1 MPTFELQFPLKEVR
15 RWAAHYGDPSGDDAV
30 LAVAKAGRRQGYLT
44 GEQFR
49 AIAGWKSKRPAKR
62 HASNAEETVRE
73 VTRFAFGT
81 PVEALRL
88 RALTLLEGV
97 QCRTASAI
105 LHLCHRDPYPLM
117 DERAFH
123 SLGVVKLPSDWES
136 FWPDYVATCRDL
148 AQRAGVDLRT
158 LDRALWG
165 FDKARAQAR

>member
-1 MPTFELQFPLKEVR
+1 MPPFELQFPLHEVR
-15 RWAAHYGDPSGDDAV
+15 RWAVHYGDPADDAEV
-30 LAVAKAGRRQGYLT
+30 MAIGRAARAQGHLT

-49 AIAGWKSKRPAKR
+49 AVAGWKSKRPAKR

-88 RALTLLEGV
+88 RALTLLSGV
-97 QCRTASAI
+97 QARTASAI

-117 DERAFH
+117 DERAFR
-123 SLGVVKLPSDWES
+123 SLGIAKLPSDWARL
-136 FWPDYVATCRDL
+136 WPDDVATCRDL
-148 AQRAGVDLRT
+148 AHRAGVDLRT

-165 FDKARAQAR
+165 FDKARGDAR